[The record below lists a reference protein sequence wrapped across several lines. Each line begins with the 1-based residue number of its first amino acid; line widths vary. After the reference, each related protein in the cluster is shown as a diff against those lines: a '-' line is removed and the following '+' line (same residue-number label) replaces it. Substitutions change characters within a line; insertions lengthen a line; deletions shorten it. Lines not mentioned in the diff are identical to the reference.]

1 MITAVLTWWVRL
13 LQCLHDKRYD
23 YRSAYMIGEM
33 ITVVFTWLM
42 RWLLPCLHDCW
53 DDYCSAYMAGEM
65 LPQCLHDWR
74 DDYCSAY
81 ITGEMIATAL
91 TRLVRWLL
99 SAYMTG
105 EITTALT
112 RLVRLLQ
119 PSCNCWDDYC
129 SAYATDE
136 MFTAALVQL
145 ARWLLQHLLNWW
157 DKYCML
163 FHNLCCVKVCTF
175 PAVIHNARSVD
186 QMEFMDILLWRCGSV
201 ATFFPFWFLTHT
213 FRDAHTHTDSHLQ
226 NNTVVVISIALYL
239 TNKGEHTVH
248 YKIKKN
254 IYIKPQKQ

>member
-1 MITAVLTWWVRL
+1 MTGEMITAALTGLLKWS
-13 LQCLHDKRYD
+13 LQCLHERSD
-23 YRSAYMIGEM
+23 YCSTYMIGEM
-33 ITVVFTWLM
+33 ITAMLTRLVRCYHSAYMTGEMITAVVTWLV
-42 RWLLPCLHDCW
+42 RWLLPCLRDCW
-53 DDYCSAYMAGEM
+53 DDCCSAYMAGET
-65 LPQCLHDWR
+65 LPQCLHDWW

-91 TRLVRWLL
+91 AWLVRWLL

-105 EITTALT
+105 EITAALT
-112 RLVRLLQ
+112 QLVRLLQ
-119 PSCNCWDDYC
+119 HSCNCWDYC

-136 MFTAALVQL
+136 MLTAALVQL
-145 ARWLLQHLLNWW
+145 ARWLLQHLFNWW

-213 FRDAHTHTDSHLQ
+213 FRDAHTHT
-226 NNTVVVISIALYL
+226 
-239 TNKGEHTVH
+239 HTH
-248 YKIKKN
+248 RFT
-254 IYIKPQKQ
+254 PSE